1 MISNWSGRAVVIFW
15 PVLFLDL
22 IPLQMI
28 TRRRASAAMALSL
41 IGVCAALILIAG
53 TQSHVR
59 SLLDQPLDQIVSAMS
74 ETDRASAVLSKEGG
88 LSLVGRDYEVNQM
101 QGHARSRSNLITRT
115 TLLFR
120 CPVILTPAQ
129 GNAPKSR
136 APPAAPA
143 AAPLSN
149 SNAATAHPRS
159 GYVFGSSGGLLF
171 GKGRGS
177 TMQSY
182 KPTFAQHATI
192 SDFHFGDDGGLLF
205 GKRPSQASL
214 DTSMKKVPKSV
225 KDAIKEAKK
234 WAKQTMGGIK
244 DADSEVAEST
254 KILAN
259 LGVSFGAPSMVH

>member
-1 MISNWSGRAVVIFW
+1 
-15 PVLFLDL
+15 
-22 IPLQMI
+22 
-28 TRRRASAAMALSL
+28 
-41 IGVCAALILIAG
+41 
-53 TQSHVR
+53 
-59 SLLDQPLDQIVSAMS
+59 
-74 ETDRASAVLSKEGG
+74 
-88 LSLVGRDYEVNQM
+88 
-101 QGHARSRSNLITRT
+101 
-115 TLLFR
+115 
-120 CPVILTPAQ
+120 
-129 GNAPKSR
+129 
-136 APPAAPA
+136 
-143 AAPLSN
+143 
-149 SNAATAHPRS
+149 
-159 GYVFGSSGGLLF
+159 
-171 GKGRGS
+171 
-177 TMQSY
+177 MQSY

>member
-1 MISNWSGRAVVIFW
+1 MVIFW
-15 PVLFLDL
+15 AVHFLDL
-22 IPLQMI
+22 IPLRMI

-41 IGVCAALILIAG
+41 IGVCAALVLIAG
-53 TQSHVR
+53 TQSRVH

-88 LSLVGRDYEVNQM
+88 LSLVGRDYEVNQI
-101 QGHARSRSNLITRT
+101 QCHARSSSNLITRT
-115 TLLFR
+115 TPPLHFR
-120 CPVILTPAQ
+120 CPAVLTPAQ

-136 APPAAPA
+136 ASPAAPA

-159 GYVFGSSGGLLF
+159 GYVFGSSGGLVF

-192 SDFHFGDDGGLLF
+192 SDFHFGEDGGLLF

-254 KILAN
+254 KILAK